1 MKFRRDEAR
10 RGSAMTLHP
19 DRFLQRVKSGG
30 PTKTQRGRSRR
41 VFLEPLEKLDL
52 TGVIDIVKGCTH
64 NEVKR

>member
-1 MKFRRDEAR
+1 
-10 RGSAMTLHP
+10 MTLHP